1 MVLAQEIFRL
11 DPGQTQH
18 FRNQEKGQRVIAVAF
33 QSEGFQST
41 TGDIAARGGQPP
53 SHIVGNVQGY
63 IHSLQSSTIH
73 YLPHS
78 RWGSK

>member
-33 QSEGFQST
+33 QSEGFQCAAR
-41 TGDIAARGGQPP
+41 DITARGGKPP
-53 SHIVGNVQGY
+53 SHIVGNPQSD
-63 IHSLQSSTIH
+63 IHILNYSTID
-73 YLPHS
+73 YLPQS
-78 RWGSK
+78 RCGSK